1 MKTSD
6 IKTGD
11 IYAYSRSNDW
21 DARQRSILIIDGE
34 TAVTFPSST
43 FRREAPPLS
52 TPHSTDAP
60 SKRNYLAAVGPIEWL
75 EEHREQLLAIDVAAS
90 LGKTA
95 REIMPEGIPAGT
107 MHLDRQII
115 AVAPA
120 HVRKTWAE
128 HQELLDRQAAA
139 RREREDLD
147 ARKRAA
153 QDDGWKIIAAALADR
168 DIETGGFG
176 KPVQRN
182 SSGIT
187 ITPEALAALL
197 DVTIPPV
204 PTK

>member
-11 IYAYSRSNDW
+11 VYAYSRSNDW
-21 DARQRSILIIDGE
+21 DARQNSILIIDGD
-34 TAVTFPSST
+34 TAVRFPDNT
-43 FRREAPPLS
+43 FRRDAPVLS
-52 TPHSTDAP
+52 TPHSTDGP

-75 EEHREQLLAIDVAAS
+75 EEHRAQLLAIDVATS

-107 MHLDRQII
+107 THLDRQII

-120 HVRKTWAE
+120 HVRKGWAE
-128 HQELLDRQAAA
+128 HQELLDQQAAA
-139 RREREDLD
+139 RQKRADLD

-153 QDDGWKIIAAALADR
+153 QDDGWKVIAAALADR
-168 DIETGGFG
+168 GIETGGFG
-176 KPVQRN
+176 KPVQRS

-187 ITPEALAALL
+187 VTPETLAALL
-197 DVTIPPV
+197 DVTIPSV